1 MERANVVF
9 IEQGPQFI
17 FSMTICAPVLRAACC
32 YFAGRTTCLIFHH
45 VSIVDHY

>member
-32 YFAGRTTCLIFHH
+32 YFAGRTLNNVFNFPSCF
-45 VSIVDHY
+45 DC